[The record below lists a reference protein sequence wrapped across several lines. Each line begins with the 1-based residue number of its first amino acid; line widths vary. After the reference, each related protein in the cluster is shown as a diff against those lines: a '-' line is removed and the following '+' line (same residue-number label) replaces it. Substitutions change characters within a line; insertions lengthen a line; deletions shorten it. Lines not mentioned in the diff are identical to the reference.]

1 MNSDNTLVLD
11 FEKNIVEIED
21 KIEAMRHLAE
31 GEDVDI
37 TPEISRLQQKLEK
50 QMKASYAN
58 LTPWQKLQVSRHPQR
73 PHCLDYVHA
82 LIEDFTP
89 LCGDRLFADDE
100 AMIGGI
106 GRFKNISVVVLG
118 QEKGHDL
125 ESRVK
130 YNFGMAKP
138 EGYRKAQRLMDLAD
152 KFDMP
157 VIAFVDTDGAFPGVE
172 AEARGQAEA
181 IASSIEKC
189 LQIKV
194 PMVSVVIGM
203 GGSGGAIAIAA
214 ANRVLMLEH
223 SIYSVISP
231 EGCASILWRS
241 ADKVK
246 EATEALK
253 LTAQDLKKFNVIDE
267 VISEPTGGAHRD
279 PQLTIERVGNAI
291 HRHLKDLMPLSGDQ
305 LKKERT
311 EKFLAMGREPQP
323 HHK

>member
-1 MNSDNTLVLD
+1 
-11 FEKNIVEIED
+11 
-21 KIEAMRHLAE
+21 
-31 GEDVDI
+31 
-37 TPEISRLQQKLEK
+37 
-50 QMKASYAN
+50 
-58 LTPWQKLQVSRHPQR
+58 
-73 PHCLDYVHA
+73 
-82 LIEDFTP
+82 
-89 LCGDRLFADDE
+89 
-100 AMIGGI
+100 
-106 GRFKNISVVVLG
+106 
-118 QEKGHDL
+118 
-125 ESRVK
+125 
-130 YNFGMAKP
+130 MAKP

-253 LTAQDLKKFNVIDE
+253 LTAQDLKKFGVIDE
-267 VISEPTGGAHRD
+267 VIPEPTGGAHRD

-323 HHK
+323 RHK